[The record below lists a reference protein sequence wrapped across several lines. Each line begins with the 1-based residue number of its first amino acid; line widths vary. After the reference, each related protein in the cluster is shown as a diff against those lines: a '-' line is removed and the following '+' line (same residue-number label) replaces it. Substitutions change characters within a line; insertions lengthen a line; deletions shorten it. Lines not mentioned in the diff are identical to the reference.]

1 MLSCDLWPSHDP
13 WEEPDLQHAIPLPLP
28 RLDKMLAVMTD
39 GVKPFLTISAKRPQP
54 GWPSLQVS
62 NVWCIYVINR
72 VLICNSAPPYGEDE
86 SVGGTCGPQDPV
98 PCLLSSRLPWRSL
111 LQDKLQTLKLDCL
124 TSPNTALT
132 ANSKIQGPTVYRSM
146 SQPLPSISV
155 LYTSSSH
162 CNECSFISWNMHSAS
177 VKVAALAV
185 SIDSNCQ
192 LLSVKHPNEERMLM
206 NIVGPNPPSDPHAP
220 HKFGQG
226 GLQQITILTVAFQY
240 CWITSARHGNA
251 SWLS

>member
-1 MLSCDLWPSHDP
+1 MPSHCRCRALTKCWPWWLTVSSLSWPSPQRDRSLDGRVCKCP
-13 WEEPDLQHAIPLPLP
+13 MSDVSMSSTVFSSAIQPLLMEKMSRWVAHAARKIQCPACFPVVC
-28 RLDKMLAVMTD
+28 LDAACSK
-39 GVKPFLTISAKRPQP
+39 
-54 GWPSLQVS
+54 
-62 NVWCIYVINR
+62 IN
-72 VLICNSAPPYGEDE
+72 
-86 SVGGTCGPQDPV
+86 
-98 PCLLSSRLPWRSL
+98 SRLWSL
-111 LQDKLQTLKLDCL
+111 TAWPV
-124 TSPNTALT
+124 PNTALT